1 MKVFGRSKVSEF
13 LGDFVVYRNL
23 VPCDNRLPSLDDL
36 RQNVDLPPG
45 QIPRKSDPNYARVI
59 VYLLQAA
66 RKLVEPGK
74 EIERLIFVGD
84 TRLNDSTAFNNL
96 CQAGRLPG
104 LAFIASEKDAPLE
117 TEILSIPAGGE
128 LFLANRWSALSE
140 FDRYCSENNFPI
152 DASTAVVVDLDKT
165 AIGARGRNAQVIDQ
179 ARVQA
184 VKNTVADFLGAT
196 FDQAAFRKAY
206 DLLNQQKFHPFTLD
220 NQDYLAYICLIL
232 GAGVYDLNDV
242 VEQVGAGNLNSFDQ
256 FITRMNDQK
265 DGLPAE
271 LAAIHDE
278 IFLAVR
284 AGDPTPFKAFRRN
297 EYLVTVGLMGKM
309 DDDHSVDDLLQNEIV
324 MTQEVRAQALEWK
337 MRGAL
342 LLGLSDKPDEASIP
356 SPEQAAQGFQ
366 PIHRTETHVVGSE

>member
-23 VPCDNRLPSLDDL
+23 VPCDTRLPSLGDIHQ
-36 RQNVDLPPG
+36 RVDLPPG
-45 QIPRKSDPNYARVI
+45 QIPRKIDPNYARVI
-59 VYLLQAA
+59 VHLLQAA
-66 RKLVEPGK
+66 RKLDEPGHK
-74 EIERLIFVGD
+74 IERLIFVGD

-104 LAFIASEKDAPLE
+104 LAFICSEKDAPLE
-117 TEILSIPAGGE
+117 TEILSMPAGGE

-140 FDRYCSENNFPI
+140 FNRYCSKQDFPI

-179 ARVQA
+179 ARIQA
-184 VKNTVADFLGAT
+184 VENTVADFLGNA
-196 FDQAAFRKAY
+196 FDQADFRKAY
-206 DLLNQQKFHPFTLD
+206 ELLNQQKFHPFTLD

-232 GAGVYDLNDV
+232 GGGVYDLDDV
-242 VEQVGAGNLNSFDQ
+242 VEQVGGGHLKSFDQ
-256 FITRMNDQK
+256 FITQINNQRD
-265 DGLPAE
+265 DLPAE
-271 LAAIHDE
+271 LATIHDE
-278 IFLAVR
+278 IYSAVR

-309 DDDHSVDDLLQNEIV
+309 GDARPVDVLLHNEIV
-324 MTQEVRAQALEWK
+324 ITQEVRAQALEWK
-337 MRGAL
+337 KRGAL

-356 SPEQAAQGFQ
+356 SPEQETQGFH
-366 PIHRTETHVVGSE
+366 PIHRTETHVVGS